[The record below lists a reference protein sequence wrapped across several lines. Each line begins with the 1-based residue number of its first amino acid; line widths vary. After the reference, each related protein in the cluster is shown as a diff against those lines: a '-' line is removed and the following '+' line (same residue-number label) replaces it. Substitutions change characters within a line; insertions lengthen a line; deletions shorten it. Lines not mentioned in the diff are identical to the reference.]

1 MKLTYTLVLAALIAS
16 AGTLANAKD
25 TFKLSSSDIKPNT
38 RIELKH
44 VFKGFGC
51 EGNNVSPAL
60 AWSGAPAGTKSF
72 ALLVHDA
79 NAPTGG
85 AGWWHWVAYNIPADA
100 KAIDQGAGTADGAK
114 LPKGTLQ
121 TNTDFGAQGWGGPC
135 PPQGNGTHNYIF
147 TLHALKTDKLEL
159 PAGAT
164 ASLAGY
170 MINGNS
176 LGKATLRGV
185 YSRPAVKR

>member
-1 MKLTYTLVLAALIAS
+1 MKLISTLLTAAVVTLGSQA
-16 AGTLANAKD
+16 TLAKEA
-25 TFKLSSSDIKPNT
+25 FKLTSADIKPNAK
-38 RIELKH
+38 IDIKH

-51 EGNNVSPAL
+51 EGGNVSPAL
-60 AWSGAPAGTKSF
+60 AWRGAPAGTKSF

-85 AGWWHWVAYNIPADA
+85 AGWWHWVVYNIPADA

-114 LPKGTLQ
+114 LPKGALQ

-135 PPQGNGTHNYIF
+135 PPQGHGVHNYVF

-159 PAGAT
+159 PTGAT

-170 MINGNS
+170 MINANS
-176 LGKATLRGV
+176 LAKTTLRGV
-185 YSRPAVKR
+185 YSRPKAR